1 MEQDGLQDT
10 TLLQAVMDRKCVE
23 VRRLYGIPCPSSSL
37 FHKETTAA
45 CTLWSGNLHL
55 AVEDMCRVSL
65 FERTLQLKKTSYGLS
80 GVAEFKSLLT

>member
-1 MEQDGLQDT
+1 MEQDGLQDAA
-10 TLLQAVMDRKCVE
+10 LLQAVMDRKCVE
-23 VRRLYGIPCPSSSL
+23 VRRLYDIPYPSSSL
-37 FHKETTAA
+37 SPKEATAT

-65 FERTLQLKKTSYGLS
+65 FEKTLQLKKTTYGLS